1 MDENKEMYLKINKHK
16 RENEYFIDR
25 YGKIHKYGG
34 DLNNEIISFHYEIAH
49 YLYPDIKYPTDYLK
63 KLGWII
69 IGSSGYSCPICDLE
83 PSQSQINTLDK
94 LELLKYLL
102 VAREGCYKNYNTK

>member
-49 YLYPDIKYPTDYLK
+49 YL
-63 KLGWII
+63 
-69 IGSSGYSCPICDLE
+69 CPICDLE